1 MSNFNHEMY
10 KLLISRDMNNSII
23 FIKVILYKY
32 RFNFLILFTH
42 IVTYYIG
49 TAITYIDI

>member
-1 MSNFNHEMY
+1 MY

-32 RFNFLILFTH
+32 RFNFLILFVTH